1 MHSVESSQCVGFILT
16 VTLESK
22 NTPSTFRDE
31 PSVWIYVN
39 FASDF
44 AETLVDN
51 FSVGSIFH

>member
-1 MHSVESSQCVGFILT
+1 MHSVESSQCVGFILM

-22 NTPSTFRDE
+22 NTPSTFPDE

-44 AETLVDN
+44 TETLVDN
-51 FSVGSIFH
+51 FSVGSIFR